1 VAPIRR
7 LTLPGGPLTLAAAGA
22 LEREARALRE
32 DRDARVVIVDSAG
45 PDFCSGPPAD
55 WDPLD
60 SGLDAAAALAAV
72 RCPTIA
78 VLEGRVASLGL
89 ELALA
94 CDVRVAGAGATFAL
108 PEIAAGR
115 LPCWGATQ
123 RLPRAAGLPFALAV
137 LFGEERDAAQAA
149 AVGFV
154 QVLVDEG
161 GAAARADALALRL
174 LELGPLALELV
185 KEAVHRGSELPL
197 RGGLEL
203 EGDLNHLLQ
212 ATADRAEGLAAF
224 AQKRPPQFAGR

>member
-1 VAPIRR
+1 MTPIRR
-7 LTLPGGPLTLAAAGA
+7 LTLPGGPLTLAAASA
-22 LEREARALRE
+22 LERDARALRE
-32 DRDARVVIVDSAG
+32 DRDVRVVLLDSAG
-45 PDFCSGPPAD
+45 ADFCPGPPAG

-60 SGLDAAAALAAV
+60 AGIDAAAALAAV

-94 CDVRVAGAGATFAL
+94 CDLRVAGAGATFAM

-137 LFGEERDAAQAA
+137 LFGEERGAEQAA
-149 AVGFV
+149 AAGLV
-154 QVLVDEG
+154 QVLAGAGE
-161 GAAARADALALRL
+161 AAARAEALAERL
-174 LELGPLALELV
+174 LTLGPLALELV
-185 KEAVHRGSELPL
+185 KEAVHRGRELPL

-224 AQKRPPQFAGR
+224 AEKRPPQFAGR